1 MAEAR
6 NQEGRLSAK
15 GLHSQPNVYSEVPDG
30 ALKTANNA
38 NIDREGV
45 ITPRRGFEALT
56 GALGSGSD
64 RAKAFTEYQDTVVA
78 AFGTNGLAYYTGS
91 AWTAYTGTFAPPTDE
106 RMRFVQANQNL
117 YFTTS
122 TGLKKLAAYTAAVGT
137 VGVPKALHSTLVHA
151 ASGTSALTTG
161 NIVAY
166 RYVWGI
172 RDANNN
178 LIYSAPSQRVE
189 ISNTTGSTKDITHT
203 VYIPADIGPS
213 HFLQIYRSK
222 AVASTTTPSDELYL
236 AHEAIPTGAEITA
249 KTMTAT
255 DSTPE
260 ALLGALLYTNP
271 SQEGVLQAND
281 QPPLATDAD
290 VYKDYVFL
298 ANTQTKHRFYLT
310 LIGTGTPNGVQ
321 NDDTLVIAGVTYTA
335 KASETVGSGFFKA
348 FTGGSAASDIADT
361 AKSLVNVINRYAS
374 NTLVYAYYVSGA
386 DDLPGKIL
394 IEERGIG
401 GSSFNT
407 QVSRESAF
415 SPEGLTTAQ
424 ASSNDNWANGLFY
437 SKRQQPESF
446 PLLSYLRVGSAND
459 PIVRIK
465 ALRDSLFIF
474 KRTEGIYRLT
484 GETPGSFTVTLFDS
498 SVRLLGKETL
508 AVLNNQIYGLFDQG
522 VATVSETGVNIVS
535 RPIEKTLLELQ
546 GAALAGVKTYGWA
559 CAYESDRKYL
569 LHLPTNPS
577 DTATNQTFVY
587 NYTTDAWTRWGLSRS
602 AGFVRPSDDFL
613 YVGDATSTTVS
624 KERKTY
630 TYRDHV
636 DEALTRSIT
645 AVNGLVLTLDDVS
658 GVAAGD
664 VIYQTSSIFSII
676 SEVDTFANT
685 ATVLYSPGFTVASCS
700 VLKAFETEVEWHPF
714 TAGNPTALK
723 RWRECH
729 LIFEKEPRNAT
740 IAFSTDFV
748 RAQEELTLTSVS
760 AGLWGTFGWG
770 STSWG
775 GSVGEKSF
783 RTYVTRDHQRANVLR
798 VKWVHSVGFTN
809 WALNGV
815 AVDFTPISQR
825 NTR

>member
-1 MAEAR
+1 MQEAR
-6 NQEGRLSAK
+6 LKAK
-15 GLHSQPNVYSEVPDG
+15 GLYSQPNVYSEVPDG

-38 NIDREGV
+38 NLDREGV
-45 ITPRRGFEALT
+45 ITPRRGFEALA

-64 RAKAFTEYQDTVVA
+64 RAKAFTEYQDKVIA
-78 AFGTNGLAYYTGS
+78 SYGTSGLAYHTGAAWS
-91 AWTAYTGTFAPPTDE
+91 ALAGTHTPPTDE

-122 TGLKKLAAYTAAVGT
+122 SGLKKLAAYNGDVGS
-137 VGVPKALHSTLVHA
+137 VGVPKAVHSTVALSA
-151 ASGTSALTTG
+151 ASGSAVSTANT
-161 NIVAY
+161 VAY

-172 RDANNN
+172 RDTNQN
-178 LIYSAPSQRVE
+178 LIYSSPSQRVE
-189 ISNTTGSTKDITHT
+189 IANASGATKDIDHT
-203 VYIPADIGPS
+203 VYIPAGITTS
-213 HFLQIYRSK
+213 HFLQVYRSK
-222 AVASTTTPSDELYL
+222 EVASDPSDELYL
-236 AHEAIPTGAEITA
+236 AHETSPDATAITN
-249 KTMTAT
+249 KVMTFSDA
-255 DSTPE
+255 TPE
-260 ALLGALLYTNP
+260 TLLGALLYTNP
-271 SQEGVLQAND
+271 SQEGILQAND

-310 LIGTGTPNGVQ
+310 VLGTGTPNGVQ
-321 NDDTLVIAGVTYTA
+321 ADDTIVIAGVTYTA
-335 KASETVGSGFFKA
+335 KASETVASGQFKV
-348 FTGGSAASDIADT
+348 FTAGSAGANIADT

-401 GSSFNT
+401 GASFNT
-407 QVSRESAF
+407 QVSRASAF
-415 SPEGLTTAQ
+415 SPEGLDVAQ
-424 ASSNDNWANGLFY
+424 ASSNDDWANGLFY

-474 KRTEGIYRLT
+474 KKTEGVYRLT

-498 SVRLLGKETL
+498 SVRLIGKETL

-546 GAALAGVKTYGWA
+546 GAALAQVKTYGWA

-569 LHLPTNPS
+569 LHLPTNSS
-577 DTATNQTFVY
+577 DTATNQAFVY
-587 NYTTDAWTRWGLSRS
+587 NYTTDAWTRWSLSRS
-602 AGFVRPSDDFL
+602 AGFVRSSDDLL
-613 YVGDATSTTVS
+613 YVGDAASTTVS
-624 KERKTY
+624 KERKSY

-636 DEALTRSIT
+636 DEALTRAIS
-645 AVNGLVLTLDDVS
+645 AVTGLVLTLDDVS

-664 VIYQTSSIFSII
+664 VVYQTSSIFSII
-676 SEVDTFANT
+676 GSVDTLANT
-685 ATVLYSPGFTVASCS
+685 VTVLYAPGFTAAACS
-700 VLKAFETEVEWHPF
+700 ILKAFETEVEWHPF
-714 TAGNPTALK
+714 TAGSPTQLK

-729 LIFEKEPRNAT
+729 LMFEKEPRNAT
-740 IAFSTDFV
+740 ISFTTDFV
-748 RAQEELTLTSVS
+748 RAEEELTLTSVS
-760 AGLWGTFGWG
+760 VGLWGTFGWG

-775 GSVGEKSF
+775 GNVGEKAF

-815 AVDFTPISQR
+815 AVDFTPIGQR